1 MNRITGVGVL
11 IALASLLRAQDLSA
25 KISVDIPASRASVAF
40 ETLSKV
46 AGVTL
51 EAAGNLRNEVFVIN
65 AHDVTVDELMRR
77 IAQAESGRWQQEK
90 SGAYLLVRDSS
101 TSVLQER
108 AELKERTDAIRAAV
122 AKLNQNLRTQSA
134 FDQATAQRLAE
145 DTQKAIQQMMQGGF
159 KGNVNT
165 NDAEQK
171 TPTARAIARLLN
183 AIDPARLAQIAPNQ
197 RVVFST
203 NSTPV
208 QLSLGGPGYSAFRDF
223 IAEQQIY
230 TQAYDAAQPQDPTN
244 RRMVFFNGLGTPS
257 MGNGDPKLGLGA
269 GLVIVQRRFEGGL
282 DVQIVAAD
290 PNLATIASGNYMLR
304 LAVDDAPKT
313 QAAHEDPIQI
323 SADAQEMA
331 KALSNGEGKGAPRVA
346 VGRAIAI
353 TSSGGGDSF
362 VVNSVSSA
370 SEHVPLSPG
379 LKAKV
384 LNPDKYDPLSFVP
397 GEAMSALAKSGNK
410 NLVALLPDVCF
421 GSLTHL
427 FAGKVTPSQLLASLG
442 DHFLKSNQDGDW
454 MVVSPRY
461 PATSRVNTIDRGA
474 LKTLLQN
481 MDHLGVIRLDDAANF
496 ALAETKVPGLND
508 FDILYPR
515 MINDGAT
522 DHDLAP
528 LAYGSFTLYKFYGS
542 LSSGQRQALASGRQ
556 LNFSGLSSQ
565 QTALIADML
574 YNSQMPPNVQ
584 VPPPPGRPATN
595 QSATLSFTFAAAS
608 GSTFGVP
615 VMFGGASAATERTI
629 VVPNG
634 VPADGYLRGAAS
646 SQDVVQGIRT
656 ENGSTSILDAS
667 ALAFSKH
674 WKDQPEMADMAGP
687 QPDKFKMAHQSTLS
701 LQFFFNPRVNLS
713 RSLTDVWL
721 DENAAAVDYDFLP
734 SAFRQKVDQIGQ
746 NLQKELQRFPGRG
759 QSTPPPQ

>member
-11 IALASLLRAQDLSA
+11 ISLASLLRAQDLSA

-40 ETLSKV
+40 AALSKA

-65 AHDVTVDELMRR
+65 AHDVTVDELMKR
-77 IAQAESGRWQQEK
+77 IAQAEAGGWQQEK

-122 AKLNQNLRTQSA
+122 TKLSQTLRTQSA
-134 FDQATAQRLAE
+134 FDQAAAQQLAD
-145 DTQKAIQQMMQGGF
+145 DTHKAIDQMMQGGF
-159 KGNVNT
+159 KGDVST
-165 NDAEQK
+165 NGTEQR

-183 AIDPARLAQIAPNQ
+183 AIDPAKLAQIGPNQ

-223 IAEQQIY
+223 VAEQQIY
-230 TQAYDAAQPQDPTN
+230 TQAYDAGQPQDPNN
-244 RRMVFFNGLGTPS
+244 RKMVFFNGLGTPS
-257 MGNGDPKLGLGA
+257 MGSGDPKLGLGV

-304 LAVDDAPKT
+304 LPASEAPKT
-313 QAAHEDPIQI
+313 QPGHEDPLQI

-331 KALSNGEGKGAPRVA
+331 KALSNGDGKGGPKVA

-353 TSSGGGDSF
+353 SSTGGESF

-370 SEHVPLSPG
+370 SQHVALSPG

-397 GEAMSALAKSGNK
+397 GEAMSALARSGNK
-410 NLVALLPDVCF
+410 NLVALLPDECF

-427 FAGKVTPSQLLASLG
+427 FAGKVTPSQLLGSLG
-442 DHFLKSNQDGDW
+442 EHSLKAAQDGDW
-454 MVVSPRY
+454 MVISPRY
-461 PATSRVNTIDRGA
+461 PATARINTVDRGA
-474 LKTLLQN
+474 LKKLLQT
-481 MDHLGVIRLDDAANF
+481 MDRLGVIRLDDAAEF

-556 LNFSGLSSQ
+556 LSFSGLSSQ

-574 YNSQMPPNVQ
+574 YNSPMPPNVQ

-595 QSATLSFTFAAAS
+595 QATPLSLSIATQGA
-608 GSTFGVP
+608 STFGVP
-615 VMFGGASAATERTI
+615 VIFGGASAATERTI

-634 VPADGYLRGAAS
+634 VPADGYLRGSVS

-667 ALAFSKH
+667 DLALAKH
-674 WKDQPEMADMAGP
+674 WKDEPEMAEMIAA

-713 RSLTDVWL
+713 RSLNDIWI
-721 DENAAAVDYDFLP
+721 DDNAVAVSYDSLP
-734 SAFRQKVDQIGQ
+734 SAFRQKVDQITQ
-746 NLQKELQRFPGRG
+746 SMQRALQKLPGRG
-759 QSTPPPQ
+759 ESAPPPR